1 MMVSSTHKIEER
13 KIVDMISRA
22 FSMLWITLNQAF
34 IMNNYISVLTCIVC
48 VFPLLVTP
56 YANIVP
62 ARVKK
67 KHYNLLCTAN
77 KLHTKRDS
85 EPIIAFNQHSLGDT
99 PSDP

>member
-48 VFPLLVTP
+48 VFPLLVRP
-56 YANIVP
+56 YAIIVP
-62 ARVKK
+62 ATVKK
-67 KHYNLLCTAN
+67 CVRLCFVEQIN
-77 KLHTKRDS
+77 YMSFFKKM
-85 EPIIAFNQHSLGDT
+85 
-99 PSDP
+99 

>member
-67 KHYNLLCTAN
+67 KSIIICFAQQINYIPREIQNPS
-77 KLHTKRDS
+77 LHL
-85 EPIIAFNQHSLGDT
+85 IGIL
-99 PSDP
+99 